1 MINGMKIHSN
11 VPAGLWQ
18 RLGRKGPANSKVS
31 SVGFIVGCRAK
42 SKENSSEG
50 HACHAR
56 SEGRA
61 CHARGA
67 TFDHLWRFNGYDK
80 RAPPIFLRFST
91 RRDPLV
97 GSAAPRLIIHYDST
111 DATSASLRGTDL

>member
-1 MINGMKIHSN
+1 MINGMKIHCN

-18 RLGRKGPANSKVS
+18 LLGRKGPANSKVS

-56 SEGRA
+56 LERLSWLSSGDSGF
-61 CHARGA
+61 CPG
-67 TFDHLWRFNGYDK
+67 
-80 RAPPIFLRFST
+80 FSFT
-91 RRDPLV
+91 EHGVQDR
-97 GSAAPRLIIHYDST
+97 
-111 DATSASLRGTDL
+111 

>member
-1 MINGMKIHSN
+1 MC
-11 VPAGLWQ
+11 A
-18 RLGRKGPANSKVS
+18 RLADDTRT
-31 SVGFIVGCRAK
+31 R
-42 SKENSSEG
+42 SEG

-111 DATSASLRGTDL
+111 DATSASLRGTDLTNRSLRMVPPSSPSIFLAAVALPAI